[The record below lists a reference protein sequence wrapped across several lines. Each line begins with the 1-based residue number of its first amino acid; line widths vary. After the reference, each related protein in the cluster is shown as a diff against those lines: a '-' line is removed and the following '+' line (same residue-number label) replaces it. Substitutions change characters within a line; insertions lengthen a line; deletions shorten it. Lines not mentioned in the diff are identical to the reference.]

1 MISGFKRIVG
11 LITVREQNDKVVIE
25 GIPGNDLARDI
36 AAYWSTS
43 RINLH
48 MFNVFT
54 RNKLVFGKFFAVDVL
69 YMMQTLHDS
78 KATRTPRRFLQ
89 KIIQE
94 LLVNT
99 WLKDIN
105 DPSRHTLLNFS
116 KRDAVRFKL
125 LPHQEEFLERY
136 NKVVPSYR
144 LKGMLLAA
152 PPGSGKTITD
162 LVLGACLEADITIIV
177 SPKNAIE
184 RVWEAEL
191 QNNMTVTPEYW
202 ISKTDEQA
210 PLGKTHYVFHYEALD
225 RAINLAGRLPRG
237 KKVYIALD
245 ECHNFNTPDSLR
257 TGLFV
262 DLCFMT
268 RCQNV
273 LWASGTPIKA
283 IGAECIPMLR
293 TIDPYFT
300 KDAEER
306 FRKIFG
312 RDARR
317 ANDILCNRIGLITFK
332 VEKATVVN
340 VKVVAEPLTVTID
353 NAADYTLDSIRDEM
367 RNFMDDRMKH
377 YTANMREYQ
386 DLYTRCVALHAEK
399 LTSAAERQE
408 LATYK
413 RYVDLIR
420 KGYDPVAMKAE
431 VIFCNKYELR
441 YILPSLP
448 DNLRKPFKSVRS
460 IIKYV
465 KLKVMG
471 EALGGVLGRKR
482 VQCHLDMVKAM
493 PLAKLI
499 DDAKKKTIIFTSYVE
514 VVDAV
519 YDRLKAEGYEPIRV
533 YGDTNNQLRSLIE
546 RFDKDENLNPAIA
559 TYQSLSTAV
568 PMTMA
573 NNIININSPFR
584 DHEREQSIARC
595 ARLGQDEDVTVWDM
609 FLDTGNKPNI
619 STRSKDI
626 LEWSKAQVEAI
637 MGVQTPAD
645 LETSLE
651 DMLNSTVPLEVSQET
666 FVQEIHRIYD
676 ELIRDQK

>member
-1 MISGFKRIVG
+1 MISGLKRIVG

-25 GIPGNDLARDI
+25 GIPGYDLARDI
-36 AAYWSTS
+36 AAFWSTS
-43 RINLH
+43 RINMH
-48 MFNVFT
+48 MFNTFT

-69 YMMQTLHDS
+69 YMLQSLHDA

-94 LLVNT
+94 LLFNT
-99 WLKDIN
+99 WLKDVN
-105 DPSRHTLLNFS
+105 DPSRHNLLNFS
-116 KRDAVRFKL
+116 KRNAIKYKL
-125 LPHQEEFLERY
+125 MPHQESFLERY
-136 NKVVPSYR
+136 NKIVPSYK

-162 LVLGACLEADITIIV
+162 LVLGACLEADVTIVIC
-177 SPKNAIE
+177 PKNALE
-184 RVWEAEL
+184 RVWETEM
-191 QNNMTVTPEYW
+191 QNSLTVVPSYW
-202 ISKTDEQA
+202 ISNTDEQA

-225 RAINLAGRLPRG
+225 RAVNLATRLRG
-237 KKVYIALD
+237 KKIYIPLD
-245 ECHNFNTPDSLR
+245 ESHNFNTPDSLR
-257 TGLFV
+257 TQLFI
-262 DLCFMT
+262 DLCFVAQ
-268 RCQNV
+268 CQNV

-312 RDARR
+312 RDAKR

-332 VEKATVVN
+332 VEKATVVD
-340 VKVVAEPLTVTID
+340 VKVIAEPVNID
-353 NAADYTLDSIRDEM
+353 IPNSADYTLDSIRDEM
-367 RNFMDDRMKH
+367 RNFMDDRLKH

-386 DLYTRCVALHAEK
+386 DLYERCLKIHEEK
-399 LTSAAERQE
+399 LTSSAERQE

-413 RYVDLIR
+413 RYIDQIR
-420 KGYDPVAMKAE
+420 KGYDPVTMKAE

-441 YILPSLP
+441 NILPSLP
-448 DNLRKPFKSVRS
+448 ENLRKPFKSVRS

-482 VQCHLDMVKAM
+482 VQCHLDMVKSI
-493 PLAKLI
+493 PFAKYI
-499 DDAKKKTIIFTSYVE
+499 DGAKKKTIIFTSYVE

-519 YDRLKAEGYEPIRV
+519 YDKLKAEGYEPIRV

-546 RFDKDENLNPAIA
+546 RFEKDENLNPVIA

-568 PMTMA
+568 PMIMA
-573 NNIININSPFR
+573 NNIINVNSPFR
-584 DHEREQSIARC
+584 DHERDQSISRC

-666 FVQEIHRIYD
+666 FVQEIRKIYD
-676 ELIRDQK
+676 ELIRDKK